1 MDHKRMSAARQ
12 RKCIWLLSCL
22 TSVIFCLK
30 YHEPGDFLW
39 PAVCRACCCCWIRD
53 FLAFLR
59 EWREDFW
66 KKGFVLLCRPLLN
79 PYLGLVTE
87 RFEAFEALL
96 PLSTQLILWLSDGIK
111 KRLSSHS
118 VPVHNAIFLAKFK
131 WCFLFFSSFFP
142 FLPLPLHGWYF
153 DGFWYSL
160 CPLLA

>member
-1 MDHKRMSAARQ
+1 MNPGIFCGRRFAGHAVAAEF
-12 RKCIWLLSCL
+12 
-22 TSVIFCLK
+22 VIFWLFK
-30 YHEPGDFLW
+30 RVTWGFS
-39 PAVCRACCCCWIRD
+39 
-53 FLAFLR
+53 
-59 EWREDFW
+59 

-131 WCFLFFSSFFP
+131 
-142 FLPLPLHGWYF
+142 
-153 DGFWYSL
+153 
-160 CPLLA
+160 